1 MSFASLD
8 SWVFPSVVL
17 RDRVAFLV
25 QSLVS
30 VEAIASFE
38 EILLTGLRNGVN
50 FMNWVLIF
58 WLKNGFC
65 RLQSRQN

>member
-1 MSFASLD
+1 
-8 SWVFPSVVL
+8 
-17 RDRVAFLV
+17 V